1 METTRNPHGVPAAP
15 PARGDGGGITR
26 HSKEQLIPARDRD
39 ATPGFRLLYNPT
51 PQLGDCN
58 DSEIAFVVEK
68 PRSCYRFDIW
78 TRHGH
83 REGVGLETFQSVYVP
98 NSQQIRVPRHVQ
110 MTVRDAWQRGHDI
123 SETLS
128 DLHPIADAFQS
139 PATVGE
145 AVTHG

>member
-1 METTRNPHGVPAAP
+1 MTTP
-15 PARGDGGGITR
+15 T
-26 HSKEQLIPARDRD
+26 KEQLIPVSDRD

-51 PQLGDCN
+51 PQLGDVD

-83 REGVGLETFQSVYVP
+83 RKGVSLETFQSVYVP
-98 NSQQIRVPRHVQ
+98 NSQHIQVPRHVQ
-110 MTVRDAWQRGHDI
+110 MTVRDAWQRGGDI

-139 PATVGE
+139 PAPVGE
-145 AVTHG
+145 AVRHG